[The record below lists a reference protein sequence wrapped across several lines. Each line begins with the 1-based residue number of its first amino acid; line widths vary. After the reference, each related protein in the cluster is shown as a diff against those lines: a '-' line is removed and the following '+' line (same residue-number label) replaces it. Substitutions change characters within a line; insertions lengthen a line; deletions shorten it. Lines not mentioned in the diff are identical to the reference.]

1 MVNAFNSNQ
10 EALESIGLD
19 RIQTFDRP
27 ESTYSESWNKVREMH
42 KIMSSPNSRE
52 YGLTK
57 VLQPILDDVFE
68 KTGKR
73 FNNFGNAPKESF
85 VSGSGQYATE
95 KRIDSFDEELAKLN
109 KHIQN
114 SKLPGYEI
122 ITQQSLLEQVGVL
135 ARSAKTNVGEIS
147 KAGGPFGSQALPTM
161 ASYFGD
167 MVSNPLYWPFLLYG
181 NIPGQFTKEAMAK
194 VFVQQFGAGAGYE
207 LVTRPQV
214 KIFRESIG
222 EEYTLNDMARDIG
235 IGGMSAGVGG
245 LTLNTI
251 FAGVK
256 KAIPSFKVPE
266 KLSNQ
271 DAHNA
276 LKEAVNLLSPDN
288 PNGHKISKNLSEE
301 LDPMN
306 DISLLNHSLKSL
318 KDDEDIIN
326 ANPFRGIDG
335 ETEHIKLVNESLRN
349 LGEYPDAA
357 PINGFTQ
364 PLDMKKFQTKESIV
378 EATLPEDQIKFNID
392 ELEVDAKTFQFKSGT
407 DEFGL
412 SKKMKNVTKWEPFL
426 ADKILVFE
434 TKAGKKIVVD
444 GHHRLGLAKKIIA
457 QNDGQKPALYGHLF
471 REVDGFTT
479 QEVKTIGAAKN
490 IANIQELNPM
500 DIAKVL
506 KLDRKKLESIGLDR
520 TSEFYKQG
528 NNLSKLGDDAW
539 LMMENKVIDENYG
552 ALVGKMVDD
561 VDKQATIIKLLNE
574 TKPNNLL
581 QAESIINQALRAGF
595 KTESQ
600 ETLFGNLKVTE
611 TLFKERAVILDETL
625 KRLKRDKQVFKTLV
639 ENQSQ
644 IESKGNQLVKNI
656 NKEMEINNA
665 TAEEILKRLAHTTG
679 TIGDELTKA
688 AKKFKETKNKRAAVD
703 ELSRVIRQEIQ
714 RGNISRDVDGRV
726 GDAIENQKAEIMD
739 PIPERTNIQG
749 FEEPRG
755 KVVEEQGNQLENV
768 LKEELDFNAKES
780 FQEKV
785 ELRQDLKKKMDEGLD
800 DPIEIE
806 KHPAVQDAYEQAA
819 KIKPTNEMPGFGSDN
834 WLLTRQ
840 FNFGN
845 EKVIGYKNAINRFY
859 DEFKKLVSDEPIL
872 KEKKAYIVI
881 GSPAAG
887 KSTVAEQIAKN
898 KRAMIIDSDEVK
910 KTLPEFNNGVGANAV
925 HFESK
930 VINDLVFDRAMRNG
944 DNMLLPRVGHTE
956 KSILK
961 IRSQLKA
968 NGYTTELIL
977 SDVSPKEAFKR
988 MISRFIK
995 TGRLINIDYFKTI
1008 GLKPKNNYNQIK
1020 GEFDAH
1026 ARIDQEGPQGSEK
1039 IVEQSEKADFRL
1051 RQSRGDGRGIRQE
1064 TLEEQKSP
1072 TLGKDSDLETQAV
1085 KQEIEDSSLLDEVIE
1100 FQEPNLQ
1107 SADGVISKNQTVRE
1121 VFNEFEKDA
1130 EMLKRLKDCA

>member
-73 FNNFGNAPKESF
+73 FDNFGNAPKESF

-109 KHIQN
+109 KHIKN

-135 ARSAKTNVGEIS
+135 ARSAKADVAEIS

-214 KIFRESIG
+214 AIFRESIG

-235 IGGMSAGVGG
+235 IGGLSAGVGG

-357 PINGFTQ
+357 PINKPTS
-364 PLDMKKFQTKESIV
+364 PLNTEKFQTKESVV

-434 TKAGKKIVVD
+434 NKAGKKIVVD

-688 AKKFKETKNKRAAVD
+688 AKKFKETKSKRAAVD
-703 ELSRVIRQEIQ
+703 DLSRVIRQEIQ
-714 RGNISRDVDGRV
+714 RGNISRDLDGRV
-726 GDAIENQKAEIMD
+726 GDVIENQKAEIMD

-749 FEEPRG
+749 FEEPRKG
-755 KVVEEQGNQLENV
+755 NVVQEQADQLENV
-768 LKEELDFNAKES
+768 LKEEIGIDTQSPTNLSASKTEPTVKEGAG
-780 FQEKV
+780 F
-785 ELRQDLKKKMDEGLD
+785 QDLDSLSKNTGAAPPSSVFAKDIGKPISRTPTESSGLMGDTNFSDIITYHKVSNLDELFKLANKNKTNANNTLTNIARKYKDGKAEISIKEKQKLLDNIAQKKKLD
-800 DPIEIE
+800 ST
-806 KHPAVQDAYEQAA
+806 HSFL
-819 KIKPTNEMPGFGSDN
+819 NEPDIFRG
-834 WLLTRQ
+834 R
-840 FNFGN
+840 
-845 EKVIGYKNAINRFY
+845 I
-859 DEFKKLVSDEPIL
+859 
-872 KEKKAYIVI
+872 IV
-881 GSPAAG
+881 
-887 KSTVAEQIAKN
+887 N
-898 KRAMIIDSDEVK
+898 
-910 KTLPEFNNGVGANAV
+910 
-925 HFESK
+925 
-930 VINDLVFDRAMRNG
+930 
-944 DNMLLPRVGHTE
+944 
-956 KSILK
+956 
-961 IRSQLKA
+961 
-968 NGYTTELIL
+968 
-977 SDVSPKEAFKR
+977 
-988 MISRFIK
+988 
-995 TGRLINIDYFKTI
+995 NIDDIQKVVNDIKKDFGI
-1008 GLKPKNNYNQIK
+1008 VREKN
-1020 GEFDAH
+1020 
-1026 ARIDQEGPQGSEK
+1026 
-1039 IVEQSEKADFRL
+1039 L
-1051 RQSRGDGRGIRQE
+1051 
-1064 TLEEQKSP
+1064 LKSP
-1072 TLGKDSDLETQAV
+1072 TDTGYRGYHLQLITKDGLGFELQIHHQK
-1085 KQEIEDSSLLDEVIE
+1085 LLDKLAQLKKTPTSAYKFDKKLRAKFANKVKITKEEVDLLDQYKANEKKINDELYNEVIQEEKMVDELLTDIEARKPILDESIE
-1100 FQEPNLQ
+1100 FQEPSLQ

-1121 VFNEFEKDA
+1121 VFEEFNKDK
-1130 EMLKRLKDCA
+1130 EMLNRLKDCA